1 VDGGWKLKKEAIL
14 GALAVLL
21 ALACAVGAEE
31 EVRRPDMVTAKT
43 EKAIGKGLKFL
54 ARNQGRDGSWRNEG
68 MYGSY
73 PTAMTGLA
81 GMALVCEGST
91 TTRGR
96 YCKTVA
102 RAVNF
107 LLRCQ
112 DKDGVI
118 CAPSDQGRSMYGHG
132 FSTLFLAQIYGMSG
146 DPDRDL
152 RLHNLLTRAVQ
163 LIARS
168 QSRLGGWY
176 YTPTSNSDEGSVT
189 VTQMQALRA
198 CRNSGVHVPKKTV
211 DMAVK
216 YIEMS
221 ECSDGGIAYRAS
233 QNGRGR
239 GGSRPPIT
247 AAAVATLYNA
257 GNYDSPL
264 AKKALEYCKK
274 RLGLGEGRNWRNSG
288 FGGHFFY
295 AHYYMAQAMYQS
307 GEKNWK
313 EYFPKIRDMLLETQD
328 ADGAWNGDGVGR
340 VYGTSIALTILQ
352 LPYKKAPIYQ
362 R

>member
-1 VDGGWKLKKEAIL
+1 MRTGTGIL
-14 GALAVLL
+14 AALIVLAALATP
-21 ALACAVGAEE
+21 GFGQ
-31 EVRRPDMVTAKT
+31 EVPKRPDMITAKT
-43 EKAIGKGLKFL
+43 EQAIERGLKFL
-54 ARNQGRDGSWRNEG
+54 ARNQGRDGSWRSEG

-73 PTAMTGLA
+73 ATAMTGLA
-81 GMALVCEGST
+81 GMALICEGST
-91 TTRGR
+91 PTRGK
-96 YCKTVA
+96 YSKTVA
-102 RAVNF
+102 RALNF

-112 DKDGVI
+112 DKSGVI
-118 CAPSDQGRSMYGHG
+118 CAPGEQGRSMYGHG
-132 FSTLFLAQIYGMSG
+132 FSTLFLAQVYGMTG
-146 DPDRDL
+146 DPDRAA
-152 RLHNLLTRAVQ
+152 RLHKMLTKAVQ

-176 YTPTSNSDEGSVT
+176 YTPTSSSDEGSVT

-198 CRNSGVHVPKKTV
+198 CRNAGVHVPKKTV

-216 YIEMS
+216 YIENS
-221 ECSDGGIAYRAS
+221 ECTDGGIAYRANPS
-233 QNGRGR
+233 GRPQ

-264 AKKALEYCKK
+264 AKKALAYCK
-274 RLGLGEGRNWRNSG
+274 RHLGLGEGRNFRSSG

-307 GEKNWK
+307 GDENWK
-313 EYFPKIRDMLLETQD
+313 MYFPKIRKILLESQD
-328 ADGAWNGDGVGR
+328 GDGAWNGDGVGR
-340 VYGTSIALTILQ
+340 VYGTAIALTILQ